1 MQRDHLRGRTAG
13 DIGEGDGGGVGD
25 VVEEGGV
32 AGGEVVDTGATEE
45 ATG

>member
-1 MQRDHLRGRTAG
+1 MQMDHLRGRTAV
-13 DIGEGDGGGVGD
+13 DIVEGGGGAVGD